1 VTTDPNTVFDHFLLN
16 RDHYVYIISDLRMP
30 SLWNGIELIED
41 KKTESLYKN
50 ILVTAFEITD
60 VYSRI

>member
-1 VTTDPNTVFDHFLLN
+1 MTTDPNTVFDHFLLN
-16 RDHYVYIISDLRMP
+16 CVYIISDLRMP

>member
-1 VTTDPNTVFDHFLLN
+1 
-16 RDHYVYIISDLRMP
+16 MP

-60 VYSRI
+60 VYSRIWRKRIDRWNSSVNQSN